1 MVTGNKMYSENV
13 RVFVFLWFFFFWL
26 TSGRLYEEEYE
37 GGGSVLF
44 SMLSL
49 RCLLLMQKEMSSR
62 L

>member
-13 RVFVFLWFFFFWL
+13 RVFVFCVFFFWL